1 MKATYILTMT
11 VGMLIMITGCNTSK
25 QQISSNNNDLTELE
39 SVDGLNTA
47 LSLSD
52 HLRRLPGVSVTQNSA
67 ITLVTLKGFKSF
79 EGHREPLFV
88 VDGKMFGGGYE
99 EVVGAFDVND
109 IKSIRVL
116 RDINERAQYGFRAS
130 SGVIEI
136 TTKK

>member
-1 MKATYILTMT
+1 MKCTYILTMT
-11 VGMLIMITGCNTSK
+11 VGMLIMITGCMTSK
-25 QQISSNNNDLTELE
+25 QQRSSNRDVTELE
-39 SVDGLNTA
+39 TVEDLNSA

-52 HLRRLPGVSVTQNSA
+52 HLRRLPGVSVIQNGA
-67 ITLVTLKGFKSF
+67 ITMVTLKGFKSF

-109 IKSIRVL
+109 IKAIRVL
-116 RDINERAQYGFRAS
+116 RDINDRAQYGFRGS
-130 SGVIEI
+130 HGVIEI

>member
-1 MKATYILTMT
+1 MKCTYILTMT
-11 VGMLIMITGCNTSK
+11 VGMLIMITGCMTSK
-25 QQISSNNNDLTELE
+25 QQRSSNRDVTELE
-39 SVDGLNTA
+39 TVEDLNSA

-52 HLRRLPGVSVTQNSA
+52 HLRRLPGVSVIQNGA
-67 ITLVTLKGFKSF
+67 ITMVTLKGFKSF

-109 IKSIRVL
+109 IKAIRVL
-116 RDINERAQYGFRAS
+116 RDINYRAQYGFRGS
-130 SGVIEI
+130 HGVIEI